1 MLRRLASLQQL
12 PSRRRSAEERRGAA
26 TVEMAVVL
34 PVFVTIMLGMIEFG
48 RALMVGQLVTNA
60 AREGARLAVINGTVN
75 TDVSTQVKTF
85 LQGAAN
91 VAQADVTVNITI
103 SNAAAGGQLTGAT
116 TGDMVTVAVS
126 IPFSKVSYLTP
137 SYLANVNLSGT
148 SAMRHE

>member
-1 MLRRLASLQQL
+1 MLRRLATLRQM
-12 PSRRRSAEERRGAA
+12 PARRRSDERSGAA

-75 TDVSTQVKTF
+75 NDVSTQVKTF

-103 SNAAAGGQLTGAT
+103 SNAAAGGQLNATT
-116 TGDMVTVAVS
+116 TGDLVTVTVS

-137 SYLANVNLSGT
+137 KFLTNTNLTGI